1 MPMRHSI
8 LALRSLLSLLLLLGP
23 ITHSSSA
30 ASAAASAATSASSS
44 PTRCLVHSSGIARAN
59 SLYRRTSQSTF
70 ASNNEKVA
78 LARVRLSKGK
88 YYWVLRRKKM
98 VLYKSEVVGGKTR
111 APPATGW
118 SAEDGARLP
127 LPTVE
132 CDGGGGDLSDLAAA
146 STRARASALCPDKGT
161 LCAIMLLKGVKRAK
175 RGSGAGVG
183 AGAGAGAGAGSD
195 ADADSDSDS
204 DSARQRRAHL
214 AIMNGTMA
222 AEAKRFGKFNWMF
235 VDAECQHRFA
245 LAYGIEQDKLPSM
258 VVLNAAKA
266 RYAPFVG
273 GFTVRGL
280 SEFISSMMTGH
291 LRTSVLRGDIPILD
305 DIPCPGMGS
314 GSGRGRGSGS
324 GSGGGGG
331 GSGAGRAGA
340 GGGKDEGDEQQ
351 HESEERREEA
361 AGMMEEVRREEE
373 EEGKTREREVVEMM
387 RQDEERENAE
397 VAKAHARLAK
407 DTAERKKKRKEEQF
421 KVKRE
426 ARKKKKKKK
435 KRRRRGKE
443 KKKKVEVK
451 AEHDEL

>member
-1 MPMRHSI
+1 MPHSI
-8 LALRSLLSLLLLLGP
+8 LARLPLLSLLLLLCP

-30 ASAAASAATSASSS
+30 ASAAASAASS
-44 PTRCLVHSSGIARAN
+44 PTRCLVHSSGIARVN

-70 ASNNEKVA
+70 ASNNENVA

-161 LCAIMLLKGVKRAK
+161 LCAIMLLKGVTRAK
-175 RGSGAGVG
+175 RVS
-183 AGAGAGAGAGSD
+183 GAGAGAGS
-195 ADADSDSDS
+195 DADSDSDS

-245 LAYGIEQDKLPSM
+245 LAYGIEQDKLPTM

-273 GFTVRGL
+273 GFTVPGL

-305 DIPCPGMGS
+305 NIPCPGMGS
-314 GSGRGRGSGS
+314 GSGSGSGS
-324 GSGGGGG
+324 GDRGSGDRGGGGGG

-373 EEGKTREREVVEMM
+373 EEGKAREREVVEMM

-426 ARKKKKKKK
+426 ARKKKTKRRRGKKKK
-435 KRRRRGKE
+435 KKD
-443 KKKKVEVK
+443 EVK
-451 AEHDEL
+451 AKHDEL